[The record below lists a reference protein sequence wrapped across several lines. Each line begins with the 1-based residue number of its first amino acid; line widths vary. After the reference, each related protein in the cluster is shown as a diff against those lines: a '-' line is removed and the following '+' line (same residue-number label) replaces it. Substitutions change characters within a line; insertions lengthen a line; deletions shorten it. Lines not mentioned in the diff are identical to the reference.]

1 MFGGFGHRANMG
13 AGFSGL
19 DVADGVVKL
28 VVISP
33 GSVRGSCQ
41 EDLWEIMPAG
51 EALVLGKEYH
61 LCMTGKQKKWFL
73 VNPRHSFIFVA

>member
-1 MFGGFGHRANMG
+1 MGLGLGLGFGGFGYEASMG

-28 VVISP
+28 VVISL
-33 GSVRGSCQ
+33 GSVSCR

-51 EALVLGKEYH
+51 EAVVLGKEYH
-61 LCMTGKQKKWFL
+61 LCSTGKQKKGF
-73 VNPRHSFIFVA
+73 